1 MDSGSESDGDSST
14 GAALPYDGNDYA
26 AAISPPQVY
35 QYYQRRNEYSPAEDP
50 INDVDQVKSPLNVY
64 GFPSIRN
71 NVVDEPP
78 TQCLVDA
85 ATHGSSPVQSL
96 PEHLMFAIFD
106 FVRDAQAFV
115 KCESVC
121 RAFCGLLQSTEGI
134 GRKLWEA
141 RPILYGNEN
150 VSWVPDDVAVGGRRV
165 VLERVAL
172 TSDEVGN
179 WADSV
184 VFKFVRPALWTRIVT
199 DLHSRCRPITSHLP
213 SLELSDVFV
222 KALTEIVESWVERLI
237 KGALMCSVHRGSS
250 TITAADIEL
259 ARALTQDKTMP
270 PRMSTS
276 EPEGSWEP
284 DIQRARRSD
293 TTAPRTLR
301 FSADALPELSV
312 ETKDRIIRMLV
323 RRNRG
328 VAYNGRAYELLWVL
342 ILARICKLL
351 TRVAELV
358 LYRHAPQDLMSAIGQ
373 NGDYRSEPAPWGV
386 RLHTQK
392 VAAAAAARR
401 LRART
406 YTATLKDLAHS
417 LKEDPYAQTYSW
429 AEYRDDDD
437 AADTSDDSGDEHY
450 SIGRLSDTSDDD
462 SSIRSSDLDAD

>member
-1 MDSGSESDGDSST
+1 M
-14 GAALPYDGNDYA
+14 
-26 AAISPPQVY
+26 
-35 QYYQRRNEYSPAEDP
+35 
-50 INDVDQVKSPLNVY
+50 
-64 GFPSIRN
+64 
-71 NVVDEPP
+71 
-78 TQCLVDA
+78 
-85 ATHGSSPVQSL
+85 
-96 PEHLMFAIFD
+96 
-106 FVRDAQAFV
+106 
-115 KCESVC
+115 
-121 RAFCGLLQSTEGI
+121 
-134 GRKLWEA
+134 
-141 RPILYGNEN
+141 
-150 VSWVPDDVAVGGRRV
+150 
-165 VLERVAL
+165 
-172 TSDEVGN
+172 
-179 WADSV
+179 
-184 VFKFVRPALWTRIVT
+184 
-199 DLHSRCRPITSHLP
+199 
-213 SLELSDVFV
+213 
-222 KALTEIVESWVERLI
+222 KALTEIAESWVQRLI

-270 PRMSTS
+270 PRMTTT
-276 EPEGSWEP
+276 EPAGSWEP
-284 DIQRARRSD
+284 DMQRARRSD

-429 AEYRDDDD
+429 IEYWDDSD

>member
-1 MDSGSESDGDSST
+1 MVR
-14 GAALPYDGNDYA
+14 DYA
-26 AAISPPQVY
+26 
-35 QYYQRRNEYSPAEDP
+35 PAEDP
-50 INDVDQVKSPLNVY
+50 INDIDLVKNPVDVY
-64 GFPSIRN
+64 DGLAWNSH
-71 NVVDEPP
+71 VDEPP

-106 FVRDAQAFV
+106 YVRDAHAFV

-121 RAFCGLLQSTEGI
+121 RDFCSLLQSPDGI

-141 RPILYGNEN
+141 RPILYGNRG
-150 VSWVPDDVAVGGRRV
+150 VSDDVADGGRRV
-165 VLERVAL
+165 VLEDVAMRRY
-172 TSDEVGN
+172 EIPPAV
-179 WADSV
+179 WRSV
-184 VFKFVRPALWTRIVT
+184 VLKFVSPALWTRIVT
-199 DLHSRCRPITSHLP
+199 DLHARCRPDTSHLP

-222 KALTEIVESWVERLI
+222 KALTEIVESWVQRLI

-270 PRMSTS
+270 PRMTTT
-276 EPEGSWEP
+276 EPVGSWEP

-312 ETKDRIIRMLV
+312 ETKDRIIRFFV

-358 LYRHAPQDLMSAIGQ
+358 LYRQAPKDLMAATGQ
-373 NGDYRSEPAPWGV
+373 NGNYDEAW
-386 RLHTQK
+386 LNAQK

-406 YTATLKDLAHS
+406 YSATLKDLAHS

-429 AEYRDDDD
+429 IEYWDDD
-437 AADTSDDSGDEHY
+437 AATTSDDSGDEHY

-462 SSIRSSDLDAD
+462 SSIRSSDILPDSDLD